1 MREQDFSPG
10 PITNQSHFQ
19 FEMSTPNPLIP
30 QGTFQAQAAKGA
42 SNVRLAVATIV
53 AIHVVFFGGL
63 LLQGCKRDTQLA
75 NNTLEPTNSEISTN
89 LTLPPLEASSPYYN
103 SASNLPPETGAA
115 LASSIAPGATGLTT
129 PAPGPTPE
137 SVWQPTNTS
146 STLGS
151 PTLAEGTHPSGST
164 REYTVVRGDS
174 FSRIASRNGTTV
186 SALRAAN
193 PEVEPTRIKP
203 GDKLN
208 VPQAAPRT
216 LVAPAEETGSV
227 ASAGTSN
234 TGANIYE
241 VKPGDTLTRIAQ
253 KHKITISQLRAA
265 NNLKTSRVNVGQKLK
280 IPAPNPAQA
289 SNGTNLQR
297 SPGL

>member
-1 MREQDFSPG
+1 
-10 PITNQSHFQ
+10 
-19 FEMSTPNPLIP
+19 MSTPNPLIP

-75 NNTLEPTNSEISTN
+75 QNTEVTNAELSTN
-89 LTLPPLEASSPYYN
+89 LTLPPLESSSLYYN
-103 SASNLPPETGAA
+103 SASNLPPETGTP
-115 LASSIAPGATGLTT
+115 ASPGLTGLTT
-129 PAPGPTPE
+129 QAPLPTPD
-137 SVWQPTNTS
+137 SVWQRTNSSSSLGS
-146 STLGS
+146 STL
-151 PTLAEGTHPSGST
+151 TEGTHPSGAT
-164 REYTVVRGDS
+164 RPYTVVRGDS

-186 SALRAAN
+186 AALRAAN

-208 VPQAAPRT
+208 VPEAAPRT
-216 LVAPAEETGSV
+216 SAASEGTGSV
-227 ASAGTSN
+227 APGGTSTTAN
-234 TGANIYE
+234 TYT
-241 VKPGDTLTRIAQ
+241 VKPGDTLTKIASA
-253 KHKITISQLRAA
+253 HKVTISQLRAA

-280 IPAPNPAQA
+280 IPAPNPTQA